1 MHSIEYDILQYS
13 RQTPSKV
20 AIKSGKNEATYE
32 QLIARIWAAKEKLQQ
47 IPGYQVGNTL
57 ILAAG
62 KQIEFIYVYFGAHL
76 AGLTVSPIDAETNP
90 TRFEYIAKSINPYCV
105 IGFEKMEIG
114 FQKLSLNEFK
124 FLNEINELS
133 DDVVISFPK
142 INETADIL
150 FTTGTTGAPKGVPLT
165 YKNEA
170 AAARNINAYIG
181 NRTDDIELLALPV
194 SHSFGLGRVRC
205 CLANGQTLHLLGS
218 FVNTKRLFRIM
229 EEEHIT
235 GFTMVPAS
243 WRFLYKMSGDRL
255 GDYKNQLRYIE
266 MGSAYFSPEDKFYLA
281 ELLPTTR
288 VTMHYGLTEASRSA
302 FMEFH
307 EDKAHIST
315 VGKASPNTDIQV
327 FDENGNMLPPGKEGE
342 ICVKGEHV
350 TNGYLNVDNSD
361 IFYNGYFRT
370 GDSGTIDDEGYITL
384 KSRIKELINVGG
396 KKVAPTEVD
405 EQILKIQGV
414 ADCACVAI
422 KDPDGVL
429 GEVVKAFIVKEA
441 NAELT
446 FDDIAKQLTDKLE
459 AYKLP
464 AQYEWIEVI
473 PKTANGKIQR
483 NLLQT
488 DND

>member
-1 MHSIEYDILQYS
+1 MLTIEQQIWQQAKEHPDKLAVVSGKDTATYAQLTARILAAKDY
-13 RQTPSKV
+13 
-20 AIKSGKNEATYE
+20 IKS
-32 QLIARIWAAKEKLQQ
+32 L
-47 IPGYQVGNTL
+47 PGYVEGSS
-57 ILAAG
+57 IMLAAG
-62 KQIEFIYVYFGAHL
+62 KQIEFLYAYFGAHL
-76 AGLTVSPIDAETNP
+76 AGLIVAPIDAETNP
-90 TRFEYIAKSINPYCV
+90 TRFSYIADAINPFCV
-105 IGFEKMEIG
+105 IGFNKMDTKL
-114 FQKLSLNEFK
+114 QKVSLKDFNQLAEVTETTEVEFPQEDK
-124 FLNEINELS
+124 
-133 DDVVISFPK
+133 
-142 INETADIL
+142 TADVL

-170 AAARNINAYIG
+170 AAARNINMYIG
-181 NRTDDIELLALPV
+181 NKSEDVELLALPI

-205 CLANGQTLHLLGS
+205 CLINGQTLYLLGS

-229 EEEHIT
+229 EEEHVT

-243 WRFLYKMSGDRL
+243 WKFLQKMSGDQL
-255 GDYKNQLRYIE
+255 GNYKNQLKYIE
-266 MGSAYFSPEDKFYLA
+266 MGSAYFSPEDKRHLA
-281 ELLPTTR
+281 ELLPNTR

-307 EDKAHIST
+307 EDEAHIAT
-315 VGKASPNTDIQV
+315 VGKASPYTDIQV
-327 FDENGNMLPPGKEGE
+327 FDENGNMLPQGQEGE

-350 TNGYLNVDNSD
+350 TNGYINMNAND

-370 GDSGTIDDEGYITL
+370 GDSGTIDEKGYITL

-405 EQILKIQGV
+405 EQILKIKGV
-414 ADCACVAI
+414 VDCACVAT
-422 KDPDGVL
+422 KDPEGVL

-446 FDDIAKQLTDKLE
+446 FDDIANQLTGKLE

-464 AQYEWIEVI
+464 AQFEWIETI

-483 NLLQT
+483 NLLQA
-488 DND
+488 

>member
-1 MHSIEYDILQYS
+1 MD
-13 RQTPSKV
+13 
-20 AIKSGKNEATYE
+20 
-32 QLIARIWAAKEKLQQ
+32 
-47 IPGYQVGNTL
+47 
-57 ILAAG
+57 
-62 KQIEFIYVYFGAHL
+62 
-76 AGLTVSPIDAETNP
+76 
-90 TRFEYIAKSINPYCV
+90 
-105 IGFEKMEIG
+105 IG

-229 EEEHIT
+229 EEEYIT
-235 GFTMVPAS
+235 GFSMVPAS

-266 MGSAYFSPEDKFYLA
+266 MGSAYFSPEDKRYLA

-464 AQYEWIEVI
+464 AQYEWIETI

-483 NLLQT
+483 NLLQA
-488 DND
+488 

>member
-1 MHSIEYDILQYS
+1 MD
-13 RQTPSKV
+13 
-20 AIKSGKNEATYE
+20 
-32 QLIARIWAAKEKLQQ
+32 
-47 IPGYQVGNTL
+47 
-57 ILAAG
+57 
-62 KQIEFIYVYFGAHL
+62 
-76 AGLTVSPIDAETNP
+76 
-90 TRFEYIAKSINPYCV
+90 
-105 IGFEKMEIG
+105 IG

-124 FLNEINELS
+124 FLNEINKLS

-150 FTTGTTGAPKGVPLT
+150 FTTGTTGSPKGVPLT

-266 MGSAYFSPEDKFYLA
+266 MGSAYFSPEDKRYLA

-422 KDPDGVL
+422 KDPEGVL

-464 AQYEWIEVI
+464 AQYEWIAVI

-488 DND
+488 NND

>member
-1 MHSIEYDILQYS
+1 
-13 RQTPSKV
+13 
-20 AIKSGKNEATYE
+20 
-32 QLIARIWAAKEKLQQ
+32 
-47 IPGYQVGNTL
+47 
-57 ILAAG
+57 
-62 KQIEFIYVYFGAHL
+62 
-76 AGLTVSPIDAETNP
+76 
-90 TRFEYIAKSINPYCV
+90 
-105 IGFEKMEIG
+105 
-114 FQKLSLNEFK
+114 
-124 FLNEINELS
+124 
-133 DDVVISFPK
+133 
-142 INETADIL
+142 
-150 FTTGTTGAPKGVPLT
+150 
-165 YKNEA
+165 
-170 AAARNINAYIG
+170 
-181 NRTDDIELLALPV
+181 
-194 SHSFGLGRVRC
+194 
-205 CLANGQTLHLLGS
+205 
-218 FVNTKRLFRIM
+218 
-229 EEEHIT
+229 
-235 GFTMVPAS
+235 
-243 WRFLYKMSGDRL
+243 MSGDRL

-266 MGSAYFSPEDKFYLA
+266 MGSAYFSPEDKRYLA

-350 TNGYLNVDNSD
+350 SNGYLNVDNSD
-361 IFYNGYFRT
+361 IFHNGYFRT

-422 KDPDGVL
+422 KDPEGVL

-464 AQYEWIEVI
+464 AQYEWIAVI